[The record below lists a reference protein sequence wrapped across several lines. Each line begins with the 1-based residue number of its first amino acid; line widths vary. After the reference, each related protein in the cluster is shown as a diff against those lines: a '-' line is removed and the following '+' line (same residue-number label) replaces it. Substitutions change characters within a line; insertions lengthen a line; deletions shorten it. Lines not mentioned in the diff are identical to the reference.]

1 MHHPII
7 NLNGVA
13 ILIKAKAQGRTKTT
27 NCIVYINTF
36 DFRILIFD
44 LVDQTDP
51 ERPIDLSIKFIIEY
65 LAQTLSLKDKIITSN
80 SI

>member
-1 MHHPII
+1 MA
-7 NLNGVA
+7 LRV
-13 ILIKAKAQGRTKTT
+13 LIKVKARGRKKIT

-36 DFRILIFD
+36 DFSILIFD

-51 ERPIDLSIKFIIEY
+51 ERPIDLIVKFIIEY

>member
-1 MHHPII
+1 MA
-7 NLNGVA
+7 LRV
-13 ILIKAKAQGRTKTT
+13 LIKVKVRCRKKIT

-36 DFRILIFD
+36 DFSILIFD